1 MSNAMTNKLIAFAVV
16 EDQHE
21 LRKSLVDWL
30 GRAPG
35 LRCVGAHATGEEALK
50 NLPKE
55 YPDVVLMDIN
65 LPGMGGIQ
73 CVSRLKQLLP
83 ETDVLML
90 TTYDR
95 SEMIFDSLRAGATGY
110 LLKNQ
115 PLEELVQAL
124 QQVRAGGSP
133 MSLKIARKVIGHFQG
148 ARKIGVEIEQL
159 TSRELEILQLLT
171 KGFLYKEIASQLG
184 VTLSTIQ
191 SHVAAVY
198 KKLHVHTRAEAT
210 MKYAGK

>member
-1 MSNAMTNKLIAFAVV
+1 MNNKLISFAVV
-16 EDQHE
+16 EDQQE

-30 GRAPG
+30 GHAQG
-35 LRCVGAHATGEEALK
+35 LRCVGSHATGEEALK
-50 NLPKE
+50 HLPKE
-55 YPDVVLMDIN
+55 LPDVVLMDIN

-73 CVSRLKQLLP
+73 CVSRLKELLP

-95 SEMIFDSLRAGATGY
+95 GEMIFDSLRAGATGY

-124 QQVRAGGSP
+124 QEVRAGGSP
-133 MSLKIARKVIGHFQG
+133 MSLKIARKVIGHFQSVK
-148 ARKIGVEIEQL
+148 KIGAEIEQL
-159 TSRELEILQLLT
+159 TNREQEILQLLT
-171 KGFLYKEIASQLG
+171 HGFLYKEIADKLG

-210 MKYAGK
+210 IKYSGR